1 MSTVSPAARRPP
13 HPLALTRSS
22 GAPRPGAVARTAD
35 AKAVDGKISDA
46 KTADAKATVKAA
58 GGSVADFARGRRHG
72 LILTALVALAT
83 TAYSV
88 LSLVKFATFKVSIF
102 DLVIFDQ
109 AVRGYAHF
117 GPPATPS
124 VGMTYGLGMDFLQL
138 GDHFSPILAVLA
150 PLYWLYDDP
159 RTLLVAQA
167 VLLALAAIPI
177 HRYAERR
184 LGPVPAH
191 LVAAAYL
198 VSWPVAQAAGFD
210 FHEVAFVPL
219 LSAIMI
225 ERFDAGRP
233 AWGVV
238 AALGLLLV
246 KEDMGLLVAGFGV
259 YLFLTRRRLQGAAF
273 VFFSL
278 GALVMIRG
286 VLMPMAGSPP
296 SGFHWAYGAW
306 GASLGEVVLAVARDP
321 AGALWQMVSPEVK
334 VDTLA
339 FLLWPVLL
347 TALASPLTL
356 VAVPLVV
363 ERFLSDR
370 PQWWGTDFQYN
381 AFVVG
386 ILFCAGADGVHRL
399 RRRFADRPERR
410 ADRPERWVDRPERRA
425 GQEAGRGDEEAAERA
440 EAGRTAAG
448 RPGTGRKD
456 AGRTEAG
463 PSGKDTPTE
472 ETPVGNR
479 SADGPAGRPGRW
491 DPVPYWAVAILV
503 IGLTLVPKFAMGDL
517 VESSFYEGEPHVA
530 AAREAVAAV
539 PDGVVVEAVNNVGPA
554 LTARTTVLL
563 WGPQSYGAPWVVAD
577 VARWSYPFGDFDA
590 QRRRVDEALAN
601 GYRKVYDRDGYIVLN
616 RPS

>member
-1 MSTVSPAARRPP
+1 MSPAFPAARR
-13 HPLALTRSS
+13 HPSPLVSAARFP
-22 GAPRPGAVARTAD
+22 GASRPGAAARTAD
-35 AKAVDGKISDA
+35 AETAVEPAA
-46 KTADAKATVKAA
+46 KTVAVKTAVE
-58 GGSVADFARGRRHG
+58 SVADFARRRRHG
-72 LILTALVALAT
+72 LILGALVALAA
-83 TAYSV
+83 TAYST
-88 LSLVKFATFKVSIF
+88 LSLVKFATFKASVF

-109 AVRGYAHF
+109 AVRGYARF

-124 VGMTYGLGMDFLQL
+124 VGMSYGMGMDFLQL

-150 PLYWLYDDP
+150 PLYWLHDDP

-177 HRYAERR
+177 RRYAERR
-184 LGPVPAH
+184 LGAVPAH

-238 AALGLLLV
+238 AAAGLLLV

-259 YLFLTRRRLQGAAF
+259 YLFLTRRRLEGAAF

-296 SGFHWAYGAW
+296 AGFHWAYGAW
-306 GASLGEVVLAVARDP
+306 GTSLGEVVLAVARDP

-381 AFVVG
+381 AFVVA

-399 RRRFADRPERR
+399 RGRFAARR
-410 ADRPERWVDRPERRA
+410 GRRA
-425 GQEAGRGDEEAAERA
+425 GEEATKRPETERPETERTDTERPEAGRPEGERTDTERP
-440 EAGRTAAG
+440 EAGRSETGA
-448 RPGTGRKD
+448 PGEGCS
-456 AGRTEAG
+456 E
-463 PSGKDTPTE
+463 SGSPE
-472 ETPVGNR
+472 GGAPAGNR
-479 SADGPAGRPGRW
+479 SVDGPVNRRARW
-491 DPVPYWAVAILV
+491 DPVPHWAVAILV
-503 IGLTLVPKFAMGDL
+503 VGLTLVPKFALGNL

-539 PDGVVVEAVNNVGPA
+539 PDGVVVEAVNSVGPA

-563 WGPQSYGAPWVVAD
+563 WGPQSHDAPWVVAD
-577 VARWSYPFGDFDA
+577 VARWSYPFGDFES
-590 QRRRVDEALAN
+590 QRRRVDEALVN

>member
-1 MSTVSPAARRPP
+1 M
-13 HPLALTRSS
+13 
-22 GAPRPGAVARTAD
+22 
-35 AKAVDGKISDA
+35 
-46 KTADAKATVKAA
+46 KTAVE
-58 GGSVADFARGRRHG
+58 SVADFARRRRHG
-72 LILTALVALAT
+72 LILGALMALAA
-83 TAYSV
+83 TAYST
-88 LSLVKFATFKVSIF
+88 LSLVKFATFKASVF

-109 AVRGYAHF
+109 AVRGYARF
-117 GPPATPS
+117 GPPAVPS
-124 VGMTYGLGMDFLQL
+124 VGMSYGMGMDFLQL

-177 HRYAERR
+177 RRYAERR
-184 LGPVPAH
+184 LGAVPAH

-210 FHEVAFVPL
+210 FHEAAFVPL

-233 AWGVV
+233 AWGV
-238 AALGLLLV
+238 AAAAGLLLV

-259 YLFLTRRRLQGAAF
+259 YLFLTRRRLEGAAF

-296 SGFHWAYGAW
+296 AGFHWAYGAW
-306 GASLGEVVLAVARDP
+306 GTSLGEVVLAVARDP

-370 PQWWGTDFQYN
+370 PQWWGADFQYN
-381 AFVVG
+381 AFVVA

-399 RRRFADRPERR
+399 RGRLAARRG
-410 ADRPERWVDRPERRA
+410 RRA
-425 GQEAGRGDEEAAERA
+425 GVEEAAERPEGEPP
-440 EAGRTAAG
+440 EAGRTDTGRPEAG
-448 RPGTGRKD
+448 RS
-456 AGRTEAG
+456 EAG
-463 PSGKDTPTE
+463 SPE
-472 ETPVGNR
+472 EGTSPGNR
-479 SADGPAGRPGRW
+479 SVDDPVNRRVRW
-491 DPVPYWAVAILV
+491 DPVPHWAVAILV
-503 IGLTLVPKFAMGDL
+503 IGLTLVPKFALGNL

-539 PDGVVVEAVNNVGPA
+539 PDGVVVEAVNSVGPA

-563 WGPQSYGAPWVVAD
+563 WGPQSHNAPWVVAD
-577 VARWSYPFGDFDA
+577 VARWSYPFGDFDS
-590 QRRRVDEALAN
+590 QRRRVDEALVN

>member
-1 MSTVSPAARRPP
+1 MSPAFPAARRPP
-13 HPLALTRSS
+13 RPLVSAARFPGTS
-22 GAPRPGAVARTAD
+22 RPGAAAETADAETAVEPAARTA
-35 AKAVDGKISDA
+35 AV
-46 KTADAKATVKAA
+46 KTAA
-58 GGSVADFARGRRHG
+58 GSVAGFARRRRHG
-72 LILTALVALAT
+72 LILGALMALAA
-83 TAYSV
+83 TAYST
-88 LSLVKFATFKVSIF
+88 LSLVKFATFKASVF

-117 GPPATPS
+117 GPPAAPS
-124 VGMTYGLGMDFLQL
+124 VGMSYGMGMDFLQL

-150 PLYWLYDDP
+150 PLYWLHDDP

-177 HRYAERR
+177 RRYAERR
-184 LGPVPAH
+184 LGTVPAH

-238 AALGLLLV
+238 AAAGLLLV
-246 KEDMGLLVAGFGV
+246 KEDMGLLVAGFGA
-259 YLFLTRRRLQGAAF
+259 YLFLTRRRLEGAAF

-296 SGFHWAYGAW
+296 AGFHWAYGAW
-306 GASLGEVVLAVARDP
+306 GTSLGEVVLAVARDP

-370 PQWWGTDFQYN
+370 QQWWGTDFQYN
-381 AFVVG
+381 AFVVA

-399 RRRFADRPERR
+399 RGRFAARR
-410 ADRPERWVDRPERRA
+410 ERRA
-425 GQEAGRGDEEAAERA
+425 GEEAAGRPEGERP
-440 EAGRTAAG
+440 EVGGTDDERPEVGRTDAG
-448 RPGTGRKD
+448 RPGTGRS
-456 AGRTEAG
+456 EAG
-463 PSGKDTPTE
+463 SPGEGRSEAGSPEGGTPA
-472 ETPVGNR
+472 GNR
-479 SADGPAGRPGRW
+479 SVDGPVSRRVRW
-491 DPVPYWAVAILV
+491 DPVPHWAVAILV
-503 IGLTLVPKFAMGDL
+503 VGLTLVPKFALGNL

-539 PDGVVVEAVNNVGPA
+539 PDGVVVEAVNSVGPA

-563 WGPQSYGAPWVVAD
+563 WGPQSHNAPWVVAD
-577 VARWSYPFGDFDA
+577 VARWSYPFGDFDS
-590 QRRRVDEALAN
+590 QRRRVDEALVN

>member
-1 MSTVSPAARRPP
+1 MSPAFPAARRPP
-13 HPLALTRSS
+13 RPVVSAARFPR
-22 GAPRPGAVARTAD
+22 APRPGAAARTAD
-35 AKAVDGKISDA
+35 TETAA
-46 KTADAKATVKAA
+46 KTAAVKTAVE
-58 GGSVADFARGRRHG
+58 SVADFARRRRHG
-72 LILTALVALAT
+72 LILGALMALAA
-83 TAYSV
+83 TAYST
-88 LSLVKFATFKVSIF
+88 LSLVKFATFKASVF

-109 AVRGYAHF
+109 AVRGYARF
-117 GPPATPS
+117 GPPAVPS
-124 VGMTYGLGMDFLQL
+124 VGMSYGMGMDFLQL

-177 HRYAERR
+177 RRYAERR
-184 LGPVPAH
+184 LGAVPAH

-210 FHEVAFVPL
+210 FHEAAFVPL

-238 AALGLLLV
+238 AAAGLLLV

-259 YLFLTRRRLQGAAF
+259 YLFLTRRRLEGAAF

-296 SGFHWAYGAW
+296 AGFHWAYGAW
-306 GASLGEVVLAVARDP
+306 GTSLGEVVLAVARDP

-370 PQWWGTDFQYN
+370 PQWWGADFQYN
-381 AFVVG
+381 AFVVA

-399 RRRFADRPERR
+399 RGRLAARRGRL
-410 ADRPERWVDRPERRA
+410 A
-425 GQEAGRGDEEAAERA
+425 GEEATGRP
-440 EAGRTAAG
+440 EAGRTDTERPEAG
-448 RPGTGRKD
+448 RS
-456 AGRTEAG
+456 EAG
-463 PSGKDTPTE
+463 SPE
-472 ETPVGNR
+472 EGTSSGNR
-479 SADGPAGRPGRW
+479 SVDGPVNRRVRW
-491 DPVPYWAVAILV
+491 DPVPHWAVAILV
-503 IGLTLVPKFAMGDL
+503 VGLTLVPKFALGNL

-539 PDGVVVEAVNNVGPA
+539 PDGVVVEAVNSVGPA

-563 WGPQSYGAPWVVAD
+563 WGPQSHNAPWVVAD
-577 VARWSYPFGDFDA
+577 VARWSYPFGDFDS
-590 QRRRVDEALAN
+590 QRRRVDEALVN